1 MHQHSGLPDLD
12 AGPVGQRHIGD
23 ALPVHDHAVG
33 RAEVF
38 DADLDLA
45 VGGLFDDHA
54 GVLAGIA
61 TKTRAAADAVR
72 AYERQTGLA
81 LAAADKKNTEDLN
94 NAKAETQ
101 RLRDCVRAGTCGV
114 RIVTR
119 YADQP
124 DGAGPADAATGGVG
138 DDAITLDAS
147 VSERVLDL
155 RDAIAEDQAKLEYL
169 QQYADQCKEL
179 GGESL

>member
-1 MHQHSGLPDLD
+1 MTGYAKTISALVVLAAAFAAGWTAQGWRAD
-12 AGPVGQRHIGD
+12 A
-23 ALPVHDHAVG
+23 ALA
-33 RAEVF
+33 R
-38 DADLDLA
+38 LRQ
-45 VGGLFDDHA
+45 DHA
-54 GVLAGIA
+54 GVLADIA
-61 TKTRAAADAVR
+61 TKTRATADAVR
-72 AYERQTGLA
+72 AYERQAGLA
-81 LAAADKKNTEDLN
+81 LAAADKKSTEDLN

-138 DDAITLDAS
+138 DDSITLDAG

-179 GGESL
+179 GGKSVKRQHRAVADVR

>member
-1 MHQHSGLPDLD
+1 MTTRSKTIMAALVLAGAFAAGWTAQGWRSD
-12 AGPVGQRHIGD
+12 A
-23 ALPVHDHAVG
+23 ALSQL
-33 RAEVF
+33 RQ
-38 DADLDLA
+38 
-45 VGGLFDDHA
+45 DHA
-54 GVLAGIA
+54 GVLADIA

-72 AYERQTGLA
+72 AYEHQAGLA
-81 LAAADKKNTEDLN
+81 LAAADKKSTEDLN

-124 DGAGPADAATGGVG
+124 GSAGRADAAAGGLG
-138 DDAITLDAS
+138 NDAITLNAG

-155 RDAIAEDQAKLEYL
+155 RDAIAEDQAKLGYF
-169 QQYADQCKEL
+169 QQYAEQCQQGRRLTSE
-179 GGESL
+179 